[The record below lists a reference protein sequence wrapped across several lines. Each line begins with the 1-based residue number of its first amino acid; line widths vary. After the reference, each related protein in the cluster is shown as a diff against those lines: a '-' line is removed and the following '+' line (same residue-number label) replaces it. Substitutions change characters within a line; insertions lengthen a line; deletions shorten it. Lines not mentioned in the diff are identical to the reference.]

1 MLNLSLSSTTL
12 SLVFQ
17 KLLKILLYLLAGWL
31 ANKTIVVS
39 IKKLKLASE
48 KLGPRARPQHQARLK
63 TLRSLIKNTARFV
76 VNFTVFLLILT
87 ELGVNIAPLITG
99 ASIVGLAVGFGAK
112 SLIADLIAGFFI
124 ILENQFNVGDRVK
137 IGTSEGRVIRLSLRT
152 TTLKDDQGRYH
163 IIPNSAIKAV
173 VKFPKKS

>member
-1 MLNLSLSSTTL
+1 MPTFSSHAFTL
-12 SLVFQ
+12 ILQ
-17 KLLKILLYLLAGWL
+17 KLLKILLYLVAGWL
-31 ANKTIVVS
+31 ANKTIALSV
-39 IKKLKLASE
+39 KNLKLASE
-48 KLGPRARPQHQARLK
+48 KLGPRTRPQHQARLK

-76 VNFTVFLLILT
+76 VNFTVFLMILT

-124 ILENQFNVGDRVK
+124 ILENQFNVGDHVK
-137 IGTSEGRVIRLSLRT
+137 IGSSEGRVIRLSLRT
-152 TTLKDDQGRYH
+152 TILKDNQGRYH

-173 VKFPKKS
+173 VKFPRKT